1 MSIND
6 CLLTN
11 ELKFALFNDKMKN
24 QKEFT
29 VELTNIFNV
38 LFFKSFKN
46 ILNHQRFY
54 QNLLEDVNITL
65 IDQFTENIYENIS
78 FIEIFTKISD
88 NFENIIKKYQDD
100 FINFL
105 KNKPKNY
112 LKNFRKHCAKTGDYA
127 IHNCHKN
134 GKTGKFIY
142 MIDENTKEI
151 NFVICENCNRVY
163 PIENFTNFCE
173 KCHKNYLSSLIL
185 MDEDDNIFEATI
197 FPTHCP
203 NFINEKIFCEK
214 CNGILYINIK
224 SNKLQC
230 LNKKCNFISNTEN
243 YTSYCKICNQKFK
256 TNIIIYNPIEK
267 NNLIDIIKESITLK
281 RIARPKNIPCCPDF
295 NEKLEN
301 LLFYHKKDCKGIL
314 LFGEIF
320 KKLVIICEKCHAINF
335 YHNYKWI
342 CPNCGKGFREN
353 LCDENEEKN
362 IIKNKYLELDSKY
375 RDKNRNKALLG
386 DFLNKKKMYGVD
398 IKDCN
403 RSYQKVYETSKIFS
417 IKHSNNKKNVLAIKK
432 NKSKS
437 KNVMENNLNGTNPE
451 KHFICQKILGGFIK
465 PKRLDKVLNS
475 LEVSDDV
482 STTNND
488 IKTSILKVNRKI
500 NTKKLPK
507 SEKAVSKINDNIMS
521 NDPNIIEVKKRF
533 KCLGDKE
540 KSKTENKLPN
550 QNENNNNNNKKIYLK
565 FRAFNKVNNNAG
577 NLTDNEITNNFNNN
591 IINNINN
598 DQPKK
603 FDKKPNLLAGM
614 NKSCKPLDKK
624 LSRNR
629 LGLNRNKDI
638 NTSVYFKYKKKLN
651 YKDSISAD
659 NRKDPMINNK
669 NDISPFI
676 DNTRESTKKQEN
688 EEIKTSKKSN
698 NIHNKSTINAKKF
711 LLSCRENENINKLNK
726 TNDSII
732 TEKKDLKSIHV
743 YKSNKNINAPKNIEY
758 TVPKYARHKKMPL
771 RLNTLYTTNNNDDNN
786 INIDLSKTTNSFY
799 KNDNN
804 IIHTETKPSDIS
816 EMYNVKE
823 DIPVENNNIKN
834 DKEIYSELQ
843 RNLKRI
849 LSKGKLPQFNIDNY
863 EICKKIGC
871 GSGGEVFE
879 VFNKQTKIY
888 YALKKIKIKEITELD
903 AIRKE
908 FELVHSNSHDFIL
921 DIHGICVRC
930 IDTNNFVVYILMDLA
945 LHDWEMEIIERQKSK
960 KYYNED
966 ELITILKQLNSALYF
981 LQKERCIAHRDIKLE
996 NILVCKYDMYKL
1008 CDFGEAKRKT
1018 ESKLRKSIKGTDI
1031 YMSPLLYNA
1040 LMDKKDYVEHD
1051 QYKSDVFSLGFSL
1064 IIAAA
1069 LDFNI
1074 IYDIRDTEGDE
1085 EKIRNIM
1092 GKNFNGRYSDK
1103 FIGLLLKVIK
1113 FDEND
1118 RPDFIGLNDI
1128 LEKEF

>member
-335 YHNYKWI
+335 IIIIN
-342 CPNCGKGFREN
+342 GFVQIV
-353 LCDENEEKN
+353 EKVSEK
-362 IIKNKYLELDSKY
+362 IYVMKM
-375 RDKNRNKALLG
+375 
-386 DFLNKKKMYGVD
+386 KKK
-398 IKDCN
+398 I
-403 RSYQKVYETSKIFS
+403 
-417 IKHSNNKKNVLAIKK
+417 
-432 NKSKS
+432 
-437 KNVMENNLNGTNPE
+437 
-451 KHFICQKILGGFIK
+451 
-465 PKRLDKVLNS
+465 
-475 LEVSDDV
+475 
-482 STTNND
+482 
-488 IKTSILKVNRKI
+488 
-500 NTKKLPK
+500 
-507 SEKAVSKINDNIMS
+507 
-521 NDPNIIEVKKRF
+521 
-533 KCLGDKE
+533 
-540 KSKTENKLPN
+540 
-550 QNENNNNNNKKIYLK
+550 
-565 FRAFNKVNNNAG
+565 
-577 NLTDNEITNNFNNN
+577 
-591 IINNINN
+591 
-598 DQPKK
+598 
-603 FDKKPNLLAGM
+603 
-614 NKSCKPLDKK
+614 
-624 LSRNR
+624 
-629 LGLNRNKDI
+629 
-638 NTSVYFKYKKKLN
+638 
-651 YKDSISAD
+651 
-659 NRKDPMINNK
+659 
-669 NDISPFI
+669 
-676 DNTRESTKKQEN
+676 
-688 EEIKTSKKSN
+688 
-698 NIHNKSTINAKKF
+698 
-711 LLSCRENENINKLNK
+711 
-726 TNDSII
+726 
-732 TEKKDLKSIHV
+732 
-743 YKSNKNINAPKNIEY
+743 
-758 TVPKYARHKKMPL
+758 
-771 RLNTLYTTNNNDDNN
+771 
-786 INIDLSKTTNSFY
+786 
-799 KNDNN
+799 
-804 IIHTETKPSDIS
+804 
-816 EMYNVKE
+816 
-823 DIPVENNNIKN
+823 
-834 DKEIYSELQ
+834 
-843 RNLKRI
+843 
-849 LSKGKLPQFNIDNY
+849 
-863 EICKKIGC
+863 
-871 GSGGEVFE
+871 
-879 VFNKQTKIY
+879 
-888 YALKKIKIKEITELD
+888 
-903 AIRKE
+903 
-908 FELVHSNSHDFIL
+908 
-921 DIHGICVRC
+921 
-930 IDTNNFVVYILMDLA
+930 
-945 LHDWEMEIIERQKSK
+945 
-960 KYYNED
+960 
-966 ELITILKQLNSALYF
+966 
-981 LQKERCIAHRDIKLE
+981 
-996 NILVCKYDMYKL
+996 
-1008 CDFGEAKRKT
+1008 
-1018 ESKLRKSIKGTDI
+1018 
-1031 YMSPLLYNA
+1031 
-1040 LMDKKDYVEHD
+1040 
-1051 QYKSDVFSLGFSL
+1051 
-1064 IIAAA
+1064 
-1069 LDFNI
+1069 
-1074 IYDIRDTEGDE
+1074 
-1085 EKIRNIM
+1085 
-1092 GKNFNGRYSDK
+1092 
-1103 FIGLLLKVIK
+1103 
-1113 FDEND
+1113 
-1118 RPDFIGLNDI
+1118 
-1128 LEKEF
+1128 